1 MKPQIPQESSIMPAP
16 EKVTEINTF
25 PSKLK
30 SIMQKSLIGIG
41 EVLFYPVAV
50 AVCIILSPISF
61 LYYILSI
68 YVNQTKECLYLP
80 PEKRT
85 FCWKLKLFVKDT
97 IEVAPFI
104 FNLPLYFIFGSC

>member
-1 MKPQIPQESSIMPAP
+1 MKPEIPQESLIVSP
-16 EKVTEINTF
+16 EKIKEKETF

-41 EVLFYPVAV
+41 EVLFYPVAI
-50 AVCIILSPISF
+50 AVCTILSPLFF
-61 LYYILSI
+61 LYYMASI
-68 YVNQTKECLYLP
+68 YMNQTKECLYLP

-85 FCWKLKLFVKDT
+85 FCSKLKSFVKDT

-104 FNLPLYFIFGSC
+104 INNQLTLLCN